1 MVDVARRAGVRL
13 KTVSRV
19 VNNEPNVHQQLVER
33 VRAAVEELGFRRNQ
47 LASALRSGQQTA
59 TVGLLIEDI
68 ANPFYATIAQVI
80 AEVAVAATPMW
91 SASTTSSCPT

>member
-1 MVDVARRAGVRL
+1 MVDVARRAGVSL

-19 VNNEPNVHQQLVER
+19 VNNEPNVQQQLADR

-59 TVGLLIEDI
+59 TVGLLIEEI
-68 ANPFYATIAQVI
+68 ANPFYATIAQVT
-80 AEVAVAATPMW
+80 AEIGRAHV
-91 SASTTSSCPT
+91 